1 MTCWFCGADNPPG
14 ANRCGFCNHRADDG
28 PNALA
33 PLYGPDDHDALNHT
47 MQLLGDDLALDH
59 TLTGDWHTALRQ
71 AAAKWANEGTT
82 LAA

>member
-1 MTCWFCGADNPPG
+1 MSTPPT
-14 ANRCGFCNHRADDG
+14 
-28 PNALA
+28 PA
-33 PLYGPDDHDALNHT
+33 PAYQPTSDADALNHT